1 MGMTRYLARRLLEI
15 IPVILAIVVFNF
27 VLIHVAPGDPAQMMA
42 GEMANQEYV
51 QEIRMRYGLDKPIY
65 VQLAL
70 YLANILRGDLGYSIP
85 RGQPVL
91 FLILEKI
98 PATLLLV
105 ISAQVFSVIFG
116 TMIGVLSAR
125 NYGSRKDALIC
136 FSSLV
141 LYSTPVFWFG
151 LILILVFGVGLR
163 IFPIFGMTA
172 AEKGLTG
179 FAYLGDLIWHAFL
192 PVMTLSLAGLAPMFL
207 RLARSSILEVMK
219 EDFITTARAKG
230 LTENVVFFKHAL
242 RNALLPTVTQAGFA
256 LGFVFSGA
264 VMTETVFAW
273 PGLGRFMM
281 DTAFQRDYPLL
292 MGMFLFISVAVV
304 AASLITD
311 IVYSVLDPRVVYK

>member
-1 MGMTRYLARRLLEI
+1 MARYVARRLLEI

-27 VLIHVAPGDPAQMMA
+27 VLIHIAPGDPAQMMA
-42 GEMANQEYV
+42 GEMANQEYI
-51 QEIRMRYGLDKPIY
+51 QEVRKTYGLDKPIY

-70 YLANILRGDLGYSIP
+70 YLSNILRGDLGYSIP

-91 FLILEKI
+91 YLILEKI
-98 PATLLLV
+98 PATLFLV
-105 ISAQVFSVIFG
+105 VSAQVFSVIFG
-116 TMIGVLSAR
+116 TMMGVLSAR

-136 FSSLV
+136 LASLV
-141 LYSTPVFWFG
+141 LYSMPVFWFG
-151 LILILVFGVGLR
+151 LILILVFGVGLH
-163 IFPIFGMTA
+163 IFPIFGMSTA
-172 AEKGLTG
+172 EQNLTG
-179 FAYLGDLIWHAFL
+179 LAHLGDVAWHAFL
-192 PVMTLSLAGLAPMFL
+192 PVMTLSLAGLTPMFL

-242 RNALLPTVTQAGFA
+242 RNALLPTVTQAGLV

-273 PGLGRFMM
+273 PGLGRFML
-281 DTAFQRDYPLL
+281 DTAFQRDYPLM
-292 MGMFLFISVAVV
+292 MGMFLFISVTVV
-304 AASLITD
+304 AASLVTD